1 MSYNLKTINF
11 VKQKRAVF
19 KCQYAFLCLSGRH
32 SNEVR
37 AANQLGV
44 KFEFLQIWASTE
56 REHVPCHSMDAYIL
70 VNIIFK
76 EQWVS
81 KKDFKMY
88 LLKVY

>member
-1 MSYNLKTINF
+1 MLF
-11 VKQKRAVF
+11 VF
-19 KCQYAFLCLSGRH
+19 KRQTQYY

-70 VNIIFK
+70 VFII
-76 EQWVS
+76 WI
-81 KKDFKMY
+81 
-88 LLKVY
+88 LKSII